1 MKLRYIKPGDTFTVN
16 GRSLVFVGVENDTA
30 VVRDARKGTNKT
42 YTYGVEA
49 LCRILRTFGMSL
61 DLAADQSK

>member
-30 VVRDARKGTNKT
+30 VVRDARKGNNKT

-49 LCRILRTFGMSL
+49 LCRILRTFGMTL
-61 DLAADQSK
+61 DLAADQK

>member
-16 GRSLVFVGVENDTA
+16 GRSLIFVGVEKDTA
-30 VVRDARKGTNKT
+30 IVRDARKGTSKT
-42 YTYGVEA
+42 YTYGVET
-49 LCRILRTFGMSL
+49 LCRILRTFGMAL

>member
-16 GRSLVFVGVENDTA
+16 GRSLIFVGTERDTA
-30 VVRDARKGTNKT
+30 IVRDARKNTNKT

-49 LCRILRTFGMSL
+49 LCRILRTFGMTL
-61 DLAADQSK
+61 DLSADQK

>member
-49 LCRILRTFGMSL
+49 LCRILRTFGMTL
-61 DLAADQSK
+61 DLAADQK